1 MERVNNMIRIP
12 DELQP
17 YIDFDDGNVIARDL
31 PDELEEDFKDFQKMY
46 QDLKTNPDYKY
57 TDL

>member
-1 MERVNNMIRIP
+1 MIRIP

-17 YIDFDDGNVIARDL
+17 YIDFDDGKVIARDL